1 MKWPDMLLGLRVL
14 SFLTLSILLAVSC
27 AKEIALPVLFTLP
40 EASLLNESGSTVSM
54 VTNKGTVGIYNFI
67 FTTCA
72 GICPMMTQRMRE
84 LTPQFESRA
93 PIRFYSLSVDP
104 VTDTPAVLAAY
115 ASKVRNDSRW
125 TFLTGERD
133 EVVRLSV
140 DGFKLSAGGAGAGSD
155 RLLHTARFAL
165 VDAKGQVRG
174 YYDSGEPEQMKKIV
188 RDAKQLFEEID

>member
-1 MKWPDMLLGLRVL
+1 MLEPLRLFSV
-14 SFLTLSILLAVSC
+14 FLLLLLFGASC

-54 VTNKGTVGIYNFI
+54 ATSKGTVGIYNFI

-84 LTPQFESRA
+84 LTPQFEAKA

-104 VTDTPAVLAAY
+104 EIDTPAVLSAY

-125 TFLTGERD
+125 SFLTGERD
-133 EVVRLSV
+133 EVIRLSI

-174 YYDSGEPEQMKKIV
+174 YYDSEEPDQMKNIV
-188 RDAKQLFEEID
+188 RDARQLFKEIH